1 LLDWLVGSFWV
12 ADAMVFGMLAF
23 FVLLGAV
30 SPMETAGFAA
40 VLAVLAAVL
49 ALHVVRLHRY
59 GAAFARSPASR
70 TARERRGF

>member
-1 LLDWLVGSFWV
+1 
-12 ADAMVFGMLAF
+12 
-23 FVLLGAV
+23 
-30 SPMETAGFAA
+30 METAGFAA